1 MAGLAGAHLFVER
14 VGGVAAGVAD
24 CGRVHARELPVETFG
39 APETAKAEDGD
50 LMALGH
56 GAVER
61 RSEHK
66 VGGLD
71 RHGLGTTGKG
81 LIGLGH
87 GLLVTA
93 EKHAGLLRRGMQ

>member
-1 MAGLAGAHLFVER
+1 
-14 VGGVAAGVAD
+14 
-24 CGRVHARELPVETFG
+24 
-39 APETAKAEDGD
+39 
-50 LMALGH
+50 
-56 GAVER
+56 
-61 RSEHK
+61 K

-71 RHGLGTTGKG
+71 RHGLGPAGKG